1 MAKWCMAHH
10 RESFLYEHFEDICDI
25 MKAYDVAVQPGRR
38 PAPGCASRCQR
49 RSPVCRAAHLGELTQ
64 IAWKHDVQTMIEG
77 PGHVPMHMIQ
87 ANMTEQLKPATKRRS
102 TPWAR

>member
-1 MAKWCMAHH
+1 MAHH

-25 MKAYDVAVQPGRR
+25 MKAVRRELLAGRW
-38 PAPGCASRCQR
+38 PASRL
-49 RSPVCRAAHLGELTQ
+49 RADANDDAQFAELATLGELTQ

-87 ANMTEQLKPATKRRS
+87 QNMTEQLKHCHEARS